1 GWNASSIAPR
11 LLGARRAW
19 LCEVIEDRAIGSLV
33 AMAMLREPAKRFHYG
48 PHFAYPALQI
58 GDVCFSEALHFA
70 RGTLLVAPE
79 REQGGDFIEREAQIA
94 GAANELKHS
103 HVL

>member
-1 GWNASSIAPR
+1 
-11 LLGARRAW
+11 
-19 LCEVIEDRAIGSLV
+19 
-33 AMAMLREPAKRFHYG
+33 MAMLRELAKRFHYG
-48 PHFAYPALQI
+48 AHFAYPALQI

-103 HVL
+103 HVLVAVIAAPGRTPRRLALLKRGFGCHCRGDGRW